1 MALFFILVIGVIAG
15 FLASNI
21 ASDKGHDGSSW
32 FFAGFLFGPLG
43 LIAAAGLSDRKL
55 RKYIRQI
62 GEKQEAIE
70 PGVEYQNFGVVSS
83 AKFELNKDATED
95 QIWEKIMEAIGPNSS
110 KQADRIK
117 SNLINQPF
125 GGKLFTI
132 VGLNGK
138 LLAKAKTVDSGSD
151 FIWEIEIKG

>member
-1 MALFFILVIGVIAG
+1 MAFFFILVIGVIAG

-70 PGVEYQNFGVVSS
+70 PGMEYKNFGVVRT
-83 AKFELNKDATED
+83 AKFEFRKDATED
-95 QIWEKIMEAIGPNSS
+95 QIWEKIMEAIGPDLS
-110 KQADRIK
+110 KRADRIK

-125 GGKLFTI
+125 GGKLFTV

-138 LLAKAKTVDSGSD
+138 LLAKAKTVDSGSE

>member
-1 MALFFILVIGVIAG
+1 MAFFFILVIGVIAG

-70 PGVEYQNFGVVSS
+70 PGMEYKNFGVVRT
-83 AKFELNKDATED
+83 AKFEFRKDATED
-95 QIWEKIMEAIGPNSS
+95 QIWEKIMEAIGPDLS
-110 KQADRIK
+110 KRADRIK

>member
-1 MALFFILVIGVIAG
+1 MAFFFILVFGVIAG

-32 FFAGFLFGPLG
+32 FFAGLLFGPLG

-70 PGVEYQNFGVVSS
+70 PGMEYKNFGVVRT
-83 AKFELNKDATED
+83 AKFEFRKDATED
-95 QIWEKIMEAIGPNSS
+95 QIWEKIMEAIGPDLS
-110 KQADRIK
+110 KRADRIK
-117 SNLINQPF
+117 SNLINHPF
-125 GGKLFTI
+125 GGKLFTV
-132 VGLNGK
+132 VGLDGK
-138 LLAKAKTVDSGSD
+138 RLAKAKTVDSGSEY
-151 FIWEIEIKG
+151 IWEIEIEG

>member
-1 MALFFILVIGVIAG
+1 MWLFFVVILVGVFSG
-15 FLASNI
+15 FLASAV

-70 PGVEYQNFGVVSS
+70 PGMEYKNFGVVRT
-83 AKFELNKDATED
+83 AKFEFRKDATED
-95 QIWEKIMEAIGPNSS
+95 QIWEKIMEAIGPDLR
-110 KQADRIK
+110 KQTDK
-117 SNLINQPF
+117 WFS
-125 GGKLFTI
+125 
-132 VGLNGK
+132 VM
-138 LLAKAKTVDSGSD
+138 
-151 FIWEIEIKG
+151 

>member
-1 MALFFILVIGVIAG
+1 MAFFFILVIGVIAG

-62 GEKQEAIE
+62 EDKQDAISPEK
-70 PGVEYQNFGVVSS
+70 
-83 AKFELNKDATED
+83 
-95 QIWEKIMEAIGPNSS
+95 EK
-110 KQADRIK
+110 K
-117 SNLINQPF
+117 
-125 GGKLFTI
+125 
-132 VGLNGK
+132 
-138 LLAKAKTVDSGSD
+138 
-151 FIWEIEIKG
+151 

>member
-1 MALFFILVIGVIAG
+1 M
-15 FLASNI
+15 
-21 ASDKGHDGSSW
+21 
-32 FFAGFLFGPLG
+32 G

-70 PGVEYQNFGVVSS
+70 PGMEYKNFGVVRT
-83 AKFELNKDATED
+83 AKFEFRKDATED
-95 QIWEKIMEAIGPNSS
+95 QIWEKIMEAIGPNSA
-110 KQADRIK
+110 KQADRKK

-132 VGLNGK
+132 VKLNGK
-138 LLAKAKTVDSGSD
+138 LLAKAKTVDSGQD
-151 FIWEIEIKG
+151 FI